1 MLRDRHIGIDLGTVN
16 VYIFVRGKGIVLREP
31 SVVAINKETGK
42 ILAIG
47 EEARRMVG
55 KTPGNIV
62 TKRPMRDGVIADYN
76 TTEKMLEYFIRK
88 VWGRRRFA
96 KPKVIVGIPSGGTE
110 VEKRAVIEASLQAG
124 AKEAFLVE
132 EPMAAALG
140 AGIDV
145 GEPNGNMVVDI
156 GGGTTD
162 IAIISLGGIVVNNSI
177 RIAGNKFDED
187 IMRYIRSKYNLIIG
201 ENTAERIKIEIGTAI
216 PPESEEENLSTEVRG
231 RDLVSGLPKGI
242 TITSREVNEA
252 LRDSLREIIDG
263 VKRVLESSPP
273 ELSSDIADRGIV
285 LTGGGA
291 LLRKIDRLL
300 AEATETPIT
309 IAENPLSCVAIGTGK
324 VLDYIKV
331 LRQGRGLITVGK

>member
-16 VYIFVRGKGIVLREP
+16 VYIFVKGKGIVLKEP
-31 SVVAINKETGK
+31 SVVAINKETDK

-62 TKRPMRDGVIADYN
+62 TERPMKDGVIANYN

-88 VWGRRRFA
+88 VWGKRRFS

-110 VEKRAVIEASLQAG
+110 VEKRAVMEASIQAG
-124 AKEAFLVE
+124 AKDAYLVE

-162 IAIISLGGIVVNNSI
+162 IAIISLGGIVVNNSV
-177 RIAGNKFDED
+177 RAAGNKFDQD
-187 IMRYIRSKYNLIIG
+187 IIRYIKNKYNLIIG
-201 ENTAERIKIEIGTAI
+201 ESTAERIKIEIGTAL
-216 PPESEEENLSTEVRG
+216 PPENEDENLKIEVRG
-231 RDLVSGLPKGI
+231 RDLISGLPKGI
-242 TITSREVNEA
+242 IVSSEEVYEA
-252 LRDSLREIIDG
+252 LKDSLNEIIEG

-291 LLRKIDRLL
+291 LLKKIDRLI
-300 AEATETPIT
+300 AEATETPVT

-324 VLDYIKV
+324 VMDYADV
-331 LRQGRGLITVGK
+331 LKQGRGLITLSR

>member
-1 MLRDRHIGIDLGTVN
+1 MLKDRHIGIDLGTVN
-16 VYIFVRGKGIVLREP
+16 VYIFVRGKGIVLKEP
-31 SVVAINKETGK
+31 SVVAINKETNK
-42 ILAIG
+42 VLAIG

-55 KTPGNIV
+55 KTPGNII
-62 TKRPMRDGVIADYN
+62 TKRPMRDGVIADYY

-88 VWGRRRFA
+88 VWGRRRFS
-96 KPKVIVGIPSGGTE
+96 KPRVIVGIPSGGTE

-177 RIAGNKFDED
+177 RVAGNKFDND
-187 IMRYIRSKYNLIIG
+187 IIRYIKNKYSLIVG
-201 ENTAERIKIEIGTAI
+201 ETTAERIKIEIGMAL
-216 PPESEEENLSTEVRG
+216 PPETEEENKVTEVRG

-242 TITSREVNEA
+242 TISSKEVYEA
-252 LRDSLREIIDG
+252 LKDSLKEIIEG

-291 LLRKIDRLL
+291 LLRKIDRLI
-300 AEATETPIT
+300 ADATETPVT
-309 IAENPLSCVAIGTGK
+309 VAENPLSCVAIGTGK
-324 VLDYIKV
+324 VLDYIQV
-331 LRQGRGLITVGK
+331 LRQGRGLITLSR

>member
-1 MLRDRHIGIDLGTVN
+1 MLRDKHIGIDLGTVN
-16 VYIFVRGKGIVLREP
+16 VYIFVKGKGIVLKEP
-31 SVVAINKETGK
+31 SVVAINKETDK

-62 TKRPMRDGVIADYN
+62 TERPMKDGVIADYN
-76 TTEKMLEYFIRK
+76 TTERMLEYFIRK
-88 VWGRRRFA
+88 VWGKRRFS

-110 VEKRAVIEASLQAG
+110 VEKRAVMEASIQAG
-124 AKEAFLVE
+124 AKDAFLVE

-177 RIAGNKFDED
+177 RVAGNKFDQD
-187 IMRYIRSKYNLIIG
+187 IIRYIKNKYNLIIG
-201 ENTAERIKIEIGTAI
+201 ENTAERIKIEIGTAL
-216 PPESEEENLSTEVRG
+216 PPENEDENLEIEVRG
-231 RDLVSGLPKGI
+231 RDLISGLPKGI
-242 TITSREVNEA
+242 VVSSREIYEA
-252 LRDSLREIIDG
+252 LKDSLDEIIEG

-291 LLRKIDRLL
+291 LLKKIDRLI
-300 AEATETPIT
+300 AEATETPVT

-324 VLDYIKV
+324 VMDYIDV
-331 LRQGRGLITVGK
+331 LKQGRGLITLSR

>member
-1 MLRDRHIGIDLGTVN
+1 MLKDRHIGIDLGTVN
-16 VYIFVRGKGIVLREP
+16 VYIFVKGKGIVLREP

-47 EEARRMVG
+47 EEARKMVG

-62 TKRPMRDGVIADYN
+62 TKRPMKDGVIAEYD

-88 VWGRRRFA
+88 VWGRKRFS

-110 VEKRAVIEASLQAG
+110 VEKRAVVEAALQAG
-124 AKEAFLVE
+124 AKEAYLIE

-177 RIAGNKFDED
+177 RVAGNQFDQD
-187 IMRYIRSKYNLIIG
+187 IIRYIKTKHNLIIG
-201 ENTAERIKIEIGTAI
+201 ENTAERIKIEIGTAL
-216 PPESEEENLSTEVRG
+216 PPEKQEENLTTEVRG

-242 TITSREVNEA
+242 VISSQEVYEA
-252 LRDSLREIIDG
+252 LKLSLKEIVEG
-263 VKRVLESSPP
+263 VKRVLEIAPP

-291 LLRKIDRLL
+291 LLRKIDRLI

-309 IAENPLSCVAIGTGK
+309 IAEDPLSCVAIGTGK
-324 VLDYIKV
+324 VMDNIEV
-331 LRQGRGLITVGK
+331 LKQGRGLITLSR

>member
-1 MLRDRHIGIDLGTVN
+1 MLRDKHIGIDLGTVN
-16 VYIFVRGKGIVLREP
+16 VYIFVKGKGIVLKEP
-31 SVVAINKETGK
+31 SVVAINKETDK

-62 TKRPMRDGVIADYN
+62 TERPMKDGVIADYN
-76 TTEKMLEYFIRK
+76 TTERMLEYFIRK
-88 VWGRRRFA
+88 VWGKRRFS

-110 VEKRAVIEASLQAG
+110 VEKRAVMEASIQAG
-124 AKEAFLVE
+124 AKDAFLVE

-177 RIAGNKFDED
+177 RVAGNKFDQD
-187 IMRYIRSKYNLIIG
+187 IIRYIKNKYNLIIG
-201 ENTAERIKIEIGTAI
+201 ENTAERIKIEIGTAL
-216 PPESEEENLSTEVRG
+216 PPENEDENLEIEVRG
-231 RDLVSGLPKGI
+231 RDLISGLPKGI
-242 TITSREVNEA
+242 VVSSREIHEA
-252 LRDSLREIIDG
+252 LKDSLDEIIEG

-291 LLRKIDRLL
+291 LLKKIDRLI
-300 AEATETPIT
+300 ADATETPVT

-324 VLDYIKV
+324 VMDYIDV
-331 LRQGRGLITVGK
+331 LKQGRGLITLSR

>member
-1 MLRDRHIGIDLGTVN
+1 MLKDRHIGIDLGTVN
-16 VYIFVRGKGIVLREP
+16 VYIFMKGKGIVLKEP
-31 SVVAINKETGK
+31 SVVAINRETNK

-47 EEARRMVG
+47 EEARKMVG
-55 KTPGNIV
+55 KTPGSII

-76 TTEKMLEYFIRK
+76 TTEKMLEYFIK
-88 VWGRRRFA
+88 KIWGKRRFS

-145 GEPNGNMVVDI
+145 GEPSGNMVVDI

-162 IAIISLGGIVVNNSI
+162 IAIISLGGIVANTSL
-177 RIAGNKFDED
+177 RTAGNKFDED
-187 IMRYIRSKYNLIIG
+187 IIRYIKNKYNLIIG
-201 ENTAERIKIEIGTAI
+201 ETTAEKIKIEIGMAL
-216 PPESEEENLSTEVRG
+216 PPENEEEDLKTEVRG

-242 TITSREVNEA
+242 TISASEINEA
-252 LRDSLREIIDG
+252 LATSLEEIIEG
-263 VKRVLESSPP
+263 VKKVLEASPP
-273 ELSSDIADRGIV
+273 ELSSDIADRGLV

-291 LLRKIDRLL
+291 LLRKIDRLI
-300 AEATETPIT
+300 AAAIETPVT

-324 VLDYIKV
+324 VMDYIDV
-331 LRQGRGLITVGK
+331 LRDGRGLITLSK

>member
-1 MLRDRHIGIDLGTVN
+1 MLKDRHIGIDLGTVN
-16 VYIFVRGKGIVLREP
+16 VYIFMKGKGIVLKEP
-31 SVVAINKETGK
+31 SVVAINKETNK

-47 EEARRMVG
+47 EEARKMVG
-55 KTPGNIV
+55 KTPGSII

-76 TTEKMLEYFIRK
+76 TTEKMLEYFIK
-88 VWGRRRFA
+88 KIWGRRRFS

-162 IAIISLGGIVVNNSI
+162 IAIISLGGIVVNTSL
-177 RIAGNKFDED
+177 RTAGNKFDED
-187 IMRYIRSKYNLIIG
+187 IIRYIKNKYNLIIG
-201 ENTAERIKIEIGTAI
+201 ETTAEKIKIDIGTAL
-216 PPESEEENLSTEVRG
+216 PPENEEEDLKTEVRG

-242 TITSREVNEA
+242 TISASEINEA
-252 LRDSLREIIDG
+252 LAASLEEIIEG
-263 VKRVLESSPP
+263 VKKVLEASPP
-273 ELSSDIADRGIV
+273 ELSSDIADRGLV

-291 LLRKIDRLL
+291 LLRKIDRLI
-300 AEATETPIT
+300 AAAIETPVT

-324 VLDYIKV
+324 VMDYIDV
-331 LRQGRGLITVGK
+331 LRDGRGLITLSK